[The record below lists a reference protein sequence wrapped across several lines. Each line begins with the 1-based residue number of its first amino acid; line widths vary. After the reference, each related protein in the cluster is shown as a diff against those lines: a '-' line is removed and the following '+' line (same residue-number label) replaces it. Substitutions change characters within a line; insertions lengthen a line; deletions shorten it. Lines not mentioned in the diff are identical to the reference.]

1 MNKRPSAELAT
12 MTSNM
17 RIPRIILPII
27 SLSAFPALP
36 SVGNDTAFGGTA
48 ASPYPVHTKEI
59 RMASE
64 HITIRSEASSSS
76 WLYTCDFAFE
86 NMSSDPVTIMMGMP
100 FFTMGDEESGDF
112 NAVLP
117 TDEQAVA
124 VGKPLVWKFTAAVD
138 GKAVR
143 VTEGKPTINPDLLGS
158 DYKVAYTWP
167 MHFPAGSTRKVRNT
181 YKLAYTSSAG
191 DNFLDYI
198 LKTGGLWHN
207 GKIGR
212 SRLTVILDDE
222 RYILPVG
229 DKPRDATMAGTITPG
244 GYKVSSK
251 GEQVVIEWDLKNFAP
266 TQDLQV
272 VFRDRELFIMDE
284 VERKS
289 PAEMTRSELRK
300 LRNFP
305 YAAHGYVFKDQSLRD
320 YYATLWYPMANPD
333 FKEADLSER
342 SKELISTV
350 KRLEA
355 TK

>member
-1 MNKRPSAELAT
+1 ML
-12 MTSNM
+12 
-17 RIPRIILPII
+17 IPRIILTAIP
-27 SLSAFPALP
+27 LSGFLTLP

-48 ASPYPVHTKEI
+48 ASPYPVHTKEV
-59 RMASE
+59 RMVSE

-76 WLYTCDFAFE
+76 WLYTCDFVFE
-86 NMSSDPVTIMMGMP
+86 NMSNGPVTIMMGMP
-100 FFTMGDEESGDF
+100 FFTMGDEENGEF

-117 TDEQAVA
+117 TDEQAIA

-143 VTEGKPTINPDLLGS
+143 VTEGKPTVNPDLLGS

-167 MHFPAGSTRKVRNT
+167 MNFPGGATRKVRNT

-198 LKTGGLWHN
+198 LKTGGLWHD

-212 SRLTVILDDE
+212 SQLTVILDDE
-222 RYILPVG
+222 RYILPVS
-229 DKPRDATMAGTITPG
+229 DKSLDATMAGTIAPS
-244 GYKVSSK
+244 GYQVSSK

-272 VFRDRELFIMDE
+272 VLRDRELFIMDE

-289 PAEMTRSELRK
+289 PAGMTRSELRK
-300 LRNFP
+300 LRNLP

-320 YYATLWYPMANPD
+320 YYATLWYPMENPD
-333 FKEADLSER
+333 FKEGDLSKL

-355 TK
+355 NR

>member
-1 MNKRPSAELAT
+1 MC
-12 MTSNM
+12 
-17 RIPRIILPII
+17 IPRIILPII
-27 SLSAFPALP
+27 ALSAFLALP

-64 HITIRSEASSSS
+64 QITIRSEASSSS
-76 WLYTCDFAFE
+76 WLYTCDFVFE
-86 NMSSDPVTIMMGMP
+86 NMSNDPVTIMMGMP
-100 FFTMGDEESGDF
+100 FFTMGDEEKGEF

-143 VTEGKPTINPDLLGS
+143 VTEGKPTVNPDLLGS

-167 MHFPAGSTRKVRNT
+167 MRFQGGATRKVRNT

-212 SRLTVILDDE
+212 SRLTVILDDG
-222 RYILPVG
+222 RYILPVD

-244 GYKVSSK
+244 GYKVRTK

-272 VFRDRELFIMDE
+272 VLRDRELFIMDE
-284 VERKS
+284 VEKKS
-289 PAEMTRSELRK
+289 PTEMTRSELRK

-305 YAAHGYVFKDQSLRD
+305 YAAHGYVFKDLSLRD
-320 YYATLWYPMANPD
+320 YYASLWYPMANPD

-342 SKELISTV
+342 SKELISNV

-355 TK
+355 AK

>member
-1 MNKRPSAELAT
+1 
-12 MTSNM
+12 
-17 RIPRIILPII
+17 
-27 SLSAFPALP
+27 
-36 SVGNDTAFGGTA
+36 
-48 ASPYPVHTKEI
+48 
-59 RMASE
+59 
-64 HITIRSEASSSS
+64 
-76 WLYTCDFAFE
+76 
-86 NMSSDPVTIMMGMP
+86 
-100 FFTMGDEESGDF
+100 MGDEEKGEF

-143 VTEGKPTINPDLLGS
+143 VTEGKPTVNPELLGS
-158 DYKVAYTWP
+158 DYKGAYTWP
-167 MHFPAGSTRKVRNT
+167 MRFQGGATRKVRNT
-181 YKLAYTSSAG
+181 YKLAYTSSGG

-212 SRLTVILDDE
+212 SRLTVILDDG
-222 RYILPVG
+222 RYILPVD

-272 VFRDRELFIMDE
+272 VLRDRELFIMDE
-284 VERKS
+284 VEKKS
-289 PAEMTRSELRK
+289 SAGMTRSELRK

-320 YYATLWYPMANPD
+320 YYATLWYPKTNPG
-333 FKEADLSER
+333 FKEADHSER

>member
-1 MNKRPSAELAT
+1 ML
-12 MTSNM
+12 
-17 RIPRIILPII
+17 IPRIFLTVIP
-27 SLSAFPALP
+27 LSGFLMLP

-48 ASPYPVHTKEI
+48 ASPYPVHTKEV
-59 RMASE
+59 RMVSE

-76 WLYTCDFAFE
+76 WLYVCDFVFE
-86 NMSSDPVTIMMGMP
+86 NMSNDPVTIMMGMP
-100 FFTMGDEESGDF
+100 FFTMGDEENGEF

-117 TDEQAVA
+117 TDEQAIA

-143 VTEGKPTINPDLLGS
+143 VTEGKPTVNPDLLGS

-167 MHFPAGSTRKVRNT
+167 MHFPGGATRKVRNT

-198 LKTGGLWHN
+198 LKTGGLWHD

-212 SRLTVILDDE
+212 SQLTVILDDE
-222 RYILPVG
+222 RYILPVS
-229 DKPRDATMAGTITPG
+229 DKPLDATMAGTIAPS
-244 GYKVSSK
+244 GYQVSSK
-251 GEQVVIEWDLKNFAP
+251 GEQVVIEWDLRNFAP

-272 VFRDRELFIMDE
+272 VLRDRELLIMDE
-284 VERKS
+284 LEKKS
-289 PAEMTRSELRK
+289 PAEMTRSELRI

-305 YAAHGYVFKDQSLRD
+305 YAAHGYVFKDQSLRN
-320 YYATLWYPMANPD
+320 YYATLWYPMENPD
-333 FKEADLSER
+333 FKEGDLSEH

-350 KRLEA
+350 KRLEVNR
-355 TK
+355 

>member
-1 MNKRPSAELAT
+1 MTKRLSAEPAT
-12 MTSNM
+12 RASDM
-17 RIPRIILPII
+17 RMPRIILSII
-27 SLSAFPALP
+27 SLSAFLALP

-64 HITIRSEASSSS
+64 HITIRSDASSAS
-76 WLYTCDFAFE
+76 WLYTCDFVFE

-100 FFTMGDEESGDF
+100 FFTMGDEENEEF

-117 TDEQAVA
+117 KDEQAIA
-124 VGKPLVWKFTAAVD
+124 AGKPLVWKFTAAVD
-138 GKAVR
+138 GKPVR
-143 VTEGKPTINPDLLGS
+143 VTEGKPIVNPELLGS

-167 MHFPAGSTRKVRNT
+167 MHFPGGSTRKVRNT
-181 YKLAYTSSAG
+181 YKLAYTNSAG

-222 RYILPVG
+222 RYILPVA
-229 DKPRDATMAGTITPG
+229 DKPRGATMAGTITPG
-244 GYKVSSK
+244 GYKVRSK
-251 GEQVVIEWDLKNFAP
+251 GEQVVIEWDLRNFAP

-272 VFRDRELFIMDE
+272 VLRDRELFIMDE
-284 VERKS
+284 LEKKS
-289 PAEMTRSELRK
+289 PAEMTRSELRI

-305 YAAHGYVFKDQSLRD
+305 YAAHGYVFKDQSLRN
-320 YYATLWYPMANPD
+320 YYATLWYPMENPD
-333 FKEADLSER
+333 FKEADLSKR
-342 SKELISTV
+342 SKELISAV

>member
-1 MNKRPSAELAT
+1 ML
-12 MTSNM
+12 
-17 RIPRIILPII
+17 IPRIFLTVIP
-27 SLSAFPALP
+27 LSGFLMLP

-48 ASPYPVHTKEI
+48 ASPYPVHTKEV
-59 RMASE
+59 RMVSE

-76 WLYTCDFAFE
+76 WLYVCDFVFE
-86 NMSSDPVTIMMGMP
+86 NMSNDPVTIMMGMP
-100 FFTMGDEESGDF
+100 FFTMGDEENGEF

-117 TDEQAVA
+117 TDEQAIA

-143 VTEGKPTINPDLLGS
+143 VTEGKPTVNPDLLGS
-158 DYKVAYTWP
+158 DYKVAYTGP
-167 MHFPAGSTRKVRNT
+167 MHFPGGATRKVRNT

-198 LKTGGLWHN
+198 LKTGGLWHD

-212 SRLTVILDDE
+212 SQLTVILDDE
-222 RYILPVG
+222 RYILPVS
-229 DKPRDATMAGTITPG
+229 DKPLDATMAGTIAPS
-244 GYKVSSK
+244 GYQVSSK

-266 TQDLQV
+266 THDLQV
-272 VFRDRELFIMDE
+272 VLRDRELFIMDE

-320 YYATLWYPMANPD
+320 YYATLWYPMENPD
-333 FKEADLSER
+333 FKEGDLSEH

-350 KRLEA
+350 KRLEVNR
-355 TK
+355 